1 MIAWR
6 NRGVIAALGAALLF
20 GAGTPVAKLLLGSVS
35 PWLLAGLLYLG
46 SGIGLALIRLFRR
59 APPAKIPRNE
69 IKWLI
74 AAVISG
80 GMLGPALLMWGLSRM
95 PAAGASLLLNAEGVF
110 TALLAWFVFR
120 ENFDRRIAVGMAFI
134 AAGAVILSWQ
144 GAAEIGAILP
154 ALAVLGAC
162 LAWGIDNNFTRKVSL
177 GDALY
182 IAAAKGLAAGITN
195 LLLAL
200 LAGAA
205 LPALSVVVASG
216 LLGLFSY
223 GLSLV
228 LFVVALRELGTAR
241 TGAYFSLAPFAG
253 TLLALVMLGEPVT
266 PALVA
271 AGLLMAAGVWLHL
284 TEQHEHLH
292 EHAPLEHEHDHT
304 HDAHHQHVHPQAV
317 PADARHSHSH
327 THERMRHKHPH
338 YPDAHHRHDH

>member
-6 NRGVIAALGAALLF
+6 SRGVIAALGAALLF

-46 SGIGLALIRLFRR
+46 SGLGLALIRLFRR
-59 APPAKIPRNE
+59 GPPATIPRNE

-74 AAVISG
+74 AAVVSG
-80 GMLGPALLMWGLSRM
+80 GMIGPALLMWGLSRM

-120 ENFDRRIAVGMAFI
+120 ENFDRRIAAGMAFI
-134 AAGAVILSWQ
+134 AAGAVLLSWQ

-177 GDALY
+177 NDALY
-182 IAAAKGLAAGITN
+182 IAAAKGLAAGMTN

-205 LPALSVVVASG
+205 LPSLSVVLASG

-228 LFVVALRELGTAR
+228 LFVLALRELGTAR

-292 EHAPLEHEHDHT
+292 EHAPLVHEHDHT

-317 PADARHSHSH
+317 PGDARHSHSH